1 MIKLVERLNTEYDV
15 QNISSREAAEQ
26 ALDRLTVSVLAVYQV
41 FTLKLLF
48 SLGCESETRQL
59 DSVASLSQVMLATL
73 PSFFFFNTMDHLDH
87 TTVST
92 LTLFYFNYQNPLVS
106 RFLVQIWA
114 IVIST
119 STGLTNLHLLPFINR
134 K

>member
-15 QNISSREAAEQ
+15 LNISSREAAER
-26 ALDRLTVSVLAVYQV
+26 ALDRLTVSVLVYQV

-73 PSFFFFNTMDHLDH
+73 PSI
-87 TTVST
+87 
-92 LTLFYFNYQNPLVS
+92 LFLIQWI
-106 RFLVQIWA
+106 IWIIRQLA
-114 IVIST
+114 
-119 STGLTNLHLLPFINR
+119 R
-134 K
+134 